1 MNNTNLENSSGNAVE
16 VPVTLIV
23 TPHTISTNEQA
34 VALSKSP
41 QNNTNILSPNNELQH
56 IFETV
61 ILNSILK
68 IKLDENIINNQI
80 NNSQNQI
87 NNSQNK
93 INNNNQDNISK
104 INTEITPQN
113 NTRKIYNLKRST
125 NVPEHHKMSNASR
138 ILNASRLPAQYNIL
152 ATNGLY
158 NKISVF
164 DQGYLGSCVSN
175 ALSFV
180 YSLLEYKQG
189 NYVFITPSRL
199 FIYYNGRVLE
209 NTVPYDYGL
218 EIYDGISTM
227 KTNGVCDEKIW
238 PYVISKFASKPS
250 VICYQKANISK
261 VLSISPVAQNLV
273 ALQTAISSGLP
284 VIIGIDVYD
293 SFENQSVDRT
303 GIIPIPN
310 VNTETLLGGHCVVL
324 TAYNNANK
332 LFTFRNSWGKN
343 WGAGGNG
350 YIPYSYITNPNLAF
364 DFYTINSITNPR
376 LI

>member
-1 MNNTNLENSSGNAVE
+1 MNNTNLENLSGNAVE

-34 VALSKSP
+34 VALSKSL
-41 QNNTNILSPNNELQH
+41 QNNTNILSPNNELQC

-61 ILNSILK
+61 ILNSVLK

-80 NNSQNQI
+80 NNNDPNQVL
-87 NNSQNK
+87 K
-93 INNNNQDNISK
+93 RNIETK
-104 INTEITPQN
+104 PQN

-138 ILNASRLPAQYNIL
+138 TLNASKLPAQYNIL
-152 ATNGLY
+152 ATNRLY
-158 NKISVF
+158 SKITVF

-209 NTVPYDYGL
+209 NYVQYDYGL

-238 PYVISKFASKPS
+238 PYDISKFASKPS
-250 VICYQKANISK
+250 VICYQKATVSK
-261 VLSISPVAQNLV
+261 ILSLSPIAQNLV

-284 VIIGIDVYD
+284 IIIGICVYE
-293 SFENQSVDRT
+293 SFESKSVDRT
-303 GIIPIPN
+303 GLVPIPN

-324 TAYNNANK
+324 IAYNNANK

-350 YIPYSYITNPNLAF
+350 YIPYSYITNRILAF

>member
-1 MNNTNLENSSGNAVE
+1 MNNINNVNDNSVNSSSNTIE
-16 VPVTLIV
+16 LPITLIV

-34 VALSKSP
+34 VELSKSP
-41 QNNTNILSPNNELQH
+41 QNTANVLSNNELQR

-68 IKLDENIINNQI
+68 IKLDEKIINNQI
-80 NNSQNQI
+80 NTNNKIDNNQI
-87 NNSQNK
+87 NIIQT
-93 INNNNQDNISK
+93 NNN
-104 INTEITPQN
+104 QN
-113 NTRKIYNLKRST
+113 NTRKIYNVRRSS
-125 NVPEHHKMSNASR
+125 NVPEHHKMSNAPR
-138 ILNASRLPAQYNIL
+138 ILNTRLPVQYNIM

-158 NKISVF
+158 SRLPIF

-209 NTVPYDYGL
+209 NTIQIDNGL

-238 PYVISKFASKPS
+238 PYIISKFALKPS
-250 VICYQKANISK
+250 VNCYQKATGCRI
-261 VLSISPVAQNLV
+261 LSLSPIAQTLV
-273 ALQTAISSGLP
+273 ALQTAISSRLP
-284 VIIGIDVYD
+284 IVIGIDVYE
-293 SFENQSVDRT
+293 SFENPSVDKT
-303 GIIPIPN
+303 GIIPMPN
-310 VNTETLLGGHCVVL
+310 TNTETLLGGHCVVL
-324 TAYNNANK
+324 IAYNNANK

-350 YIPYSYITNPNLAF
+350 FIPYAYITNPNLAF
-364 DFYTINSITNPR
+364 DFYTINTVTNPR